1 VKFPDKNSE
10 LRKCKRLIQSSQ
22 IGTLGK
28 ARIRKEPLGVALII
42 AAWNYPFLLLL
53 QPMLGAIA
61 AGCCVMLKPSELA
74 EASQAL
80 LVTLVPKYLD
90 QSAIRL
96 VTGGPA
102 ETGKILENRFD
113 HIFFTGSGKVAKYI
127 TAAAAKFLT
136 PTVLELGGQGPAIVT
151 SSANV
156 DLAAKRIAYGK
167 FLNAGQICLSINHVF
182 VDPSVYDTFVDRLGF
197 WFDKYLRNAEEG
209 YCRIINDRNFNRLND
224 MLGKTNG
231 KITFGGKT
239 EPKTRFFEP
248 TVVRDVKIEGM

>member
-1 VKFPDKNSE
+1 
-10 LRKCKRLIQSSQ
+10 
-22 IGTLGK
+22 
-28 ARIRKEPLGVALII
+28 
-42 AAWNYPFLLLL
+42 
-53 QPMLGAIA
+53 MLAAIA

-80 LVTLVPKYLD
+80 LVSLVPKYLD

-102 ETGKILENRFD
+102 ETG
-113 HIFFTGSGKVAKYI
+113 KYI

-167 FLNAGQICLSINHVF
+167 FLNAGQLCLSINHVF

-197 WFDKYLRNAEEG
+197 WFDKYLNNAEEG

-224 MLGKTNG
+224 LLSKTNG
-231 KITFGGKT
+231 KITCGGKSD
-239 EPKTRFFEP
+239 PATRFFEP
-248 TVVRDVKIEGM
+248 TVVRDVKLEGE

>member
-1 VKFPDKNSE
+1 
-10 LRKCKRLIQSSQ
+10 
-22 IGTLGK
+22 
-28 ARIRKEPLGVALII
+28 
-42 AAWNYPFLLLL
+42 
-53 QPMLGAIA
+53 MLAAIA

-80 LVTLVPKYLD
+80 LVSLIPKYLD
-90 QSAIRL
+90 QSAICL

-102 ETGKILENRFD
+102 ETGKILEHRFD

-197 WFDKYLRNAEEG
+197 WFDKYLNNAEEG

-224 MLGKTNG
+224 LLSKTNG
-231 KITFGGKT
+231 KITCGGKSD
-239 EPKTRFFEP
+239 PATRFFEP
-248 TVVRDVKIEGM
+248 TVVRDVKLEGE